1 MFSKI
6 NNSINYPTDKANYQ
20 AIVDGTNKAGTAC
33 TVVACKSPKASGDC
47 VLM

>member
-6 NNSINYPTDKANYQ
+6 NNSINYPTDKAQ
-20 AIVDGTNKAGTAC
+20 VVVDGTNKARTAC
-33 TVVACKSPKASGDC
+33 TVAACKSPKASGDC

>member
-20 AIVDGTNKAGTAC
+20 LVDGTNKAGTAC
-33 TVVACKSPKASGDC
+33 TVAACKSPKASGDC